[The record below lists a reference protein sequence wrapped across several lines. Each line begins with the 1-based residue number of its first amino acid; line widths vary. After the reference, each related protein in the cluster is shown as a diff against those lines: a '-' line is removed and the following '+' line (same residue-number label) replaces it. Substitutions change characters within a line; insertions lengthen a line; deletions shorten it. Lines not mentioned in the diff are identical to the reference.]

1 VTATAG
7 PVVGLLEQARQPCDD
22 RRDLVI
28 QASDDASPVA
38 PAVMNNQPQPPKP
51 FVVVRGEASAEHA
64 LDGAVV
70 AIGNFDGVHRGHR
83 AVIAAALARAKA
95 LSRPAAALTFEPHP
109 RRFFRPN
116 EPLFRLTDERAKLRL
131 LAATGLSGAIVLR
144 FDAALASL
152 SAHDFIAR
160 VLLARFT
167 VAGVAIGFDFHFG
180 LNRAGSPDYLAAQG
194 AKLGFAVDIVPR
206 FEDAG
211 RPVRSGPIRA
221 ALAAGRIAEANTL
234 LGYPWFVSGKV
245 IHGDKRGRELG
256 YPTAN
261 MRLDPDCGLKHGIYA
276 VRVGVG
282 ERRYDGVASF
292 GRRPMFDQGTVLL
305 EVFLFDFAGDLYGE
319 MIDVAFL
326 EWIRPERT
334 FDTVEDLVRR
344 MNEDAQLARAALAAA
359 PDAFP
364 RLGQV
369 SL

>member
-334 FDTVEDLVRR
+334 FDSVEDLVRR
-344 MNEDAQLARAALAAA
+344 MNEDAKLARAALAAA